1 MYQVS
6 FFGSRAEV
14 ERVSTA
20 MDAVE
25 FPPASDMR
33 EHKRGQW
40 VIDIYEEDRIKAG
53 AYAGIIELLLPDRS
67 PIIKKLPETNW
78 VAKSYENLPPVRAG
92 SFIIAGRHVKPTV
105 RTGQIPILIE
115 AGAAFGTGHHGTTLG
130 CLQAL
135 ELVMRTSRPSRVL
148 DIGTGTGVLAIASLL
163 RGCKFARGTDLSSDS
178 VTIATDNARKNCVG
192 NRFKAYQAHGIDTAQ
207 IRRFASYD
215 LVFANIL
222 ARPLIQ
228 LAPRIREVTATNGII
243 VLSGLLNFQESIV
256 VSAFASRGCKVF
268 RRLRLQ
274 EWSTLLLK
282 KS

>member
-6 FFGSRAEV
+6 FSGSRAEV

-20 MDAVE
+20 MDAVLS
-25 FPPASDMR
+25 PPTVDMR
-33 EHKRGQW
+33 ERKRGLW
-40 VIDIYEEDRIKAG
+40 IIDIFEEDRLKAG
-53 AYAGIIELLLPDRS
+53 AYAGIIELLLPDCCAN
-67 PIIKKLPETNW
+67 IKKLPETNW

-92 SFIIAGRHVKPTV
+92 NFIIAGGHVKPKV
-105 RTGQIPILIE
+105 RTGRLPILIE

-135 ELVMRTSRPSRVL
+135 ELVMRTSRPHRVL

-178 VTIATDNARKNCVG
+178 ISIATENARKNCVG
-192 NRFKAYQAHGIDTAQ
+192 NQFKAYQAHGIDTAQ
-207 IRRFASYD
+207 IRRFAPYD
-215 LVFANIL
+215 LVLANIL
-222 ARPLIQ
+222 AKPLIQ
-228 LAPRIREVTATNGII
+228 LAPSIRQVTANNGVII
-243 VLSGLLNFQESIV
+243 LSGLLTFQESIV
-256 VSAFASRGCKVF
+256 VSAVASQGYKVL

-274 EWSTLLLK
+274 EWSTLLLM